1 MTTEPS
7 GLSGSSGPSSS
18 TSSSGSASSS
28 GPSSSTSSTSS
39 TSGWDPP
46 PRRPLDAVPARR
58 PGSVRRSMHVDVG
71 ARTEWGAALP
81 IVSGARDLR
90 TAPDGSVTV
99 LAEARVE
106 AAFDPARCLVEARS
120 TPPVDWLDDL
130 IGTRAGGGFRRRL
143 EELVPP
149 SEAGSLVRQ
158 VLDDMPAGVLIS
170 GYAFMRLARRQGLAP
185 SSLTPPDVLDRMVDL
200 CSGWRAG
207 GVATRS
213 IGSGHGVPMQD
224 CPPAPELVG
233 LPFARRSPEPG
244 QPTHVMPETPTTPT
258 VPTVQ
263 EAGDPWAWHD
273 MEPLPSDHMRR
284 RRCLDVVSEDDGSFS
299 VWAMF
304 RDTVGEPHGG
314 EAVLHEYAVEARGR
328 DGILTEV
335 RADPRVLPFPE
346 CPGAAGPV
354 SALVGTALADLP
366 AAVPETLVGI
376 GSCTHLNDLLRALG
390 GLAGLLEGA
399 RHSV

>member
-1 MTTEPS
+1 MTAE
-7 GLSGSSGPSSS
+7 
-18 TSSSGSASSS
+18 ASSQW
-28 GPSSSTSSTSS
+28 G
-39 TSGWDPP
+39 PP
-46 PRRPLDAVPARR
+46 PRRPLEAVPARQ

-71 ARTEWGAALP
+71 ARTEWGASLP

-90 TAPDGSVTV
+90 TDPDGSVTV

-106 AAFDPARCLVEARS
+106 AGFDPARCLVEARS
-120 TPPVDWLDDL
+120 TPPVAWLDDL

-143 EELVPP
+143 DELVPP
-149 SEAGSLVRQ
+149 ADAGSLVRQ

-207 GVATRS
+207 GVATLS
-213 IGSGHGVPMQD
+213 IGTGHGVPMQD

-233 LPFARRSPEPG
+233 LPFVS
-244 QPTHVMPETPTTPT
+244 TTSELHPPQT
-258 VPTVQ
+258 EQ
-263 EAGDPWAWHD
+263 EASDPWAWHD
-273 MEPLPSDHMRR
+273 MQRLPSDHMRR
-284 RRCLDVVSEDDGSFS
+284 RRCLDVVPGKDGSFS

-328 DGILTEV
+328 DGVLTEV

-354 SALVGTALADLP
+354 SALVGTALVDLP

-399 RHSV
+399 LRSV